1 MPQQQPFR
9 FDPISR
15 VELVL
20 LPDEEGEDY
29 VLHRIAPSK
38 ERGRKLYVEVEEN
51 LNHRI
56 PDEQVSGIRIEP
68 WGTTDYM
75 EELAALA
82 TEFDRSL
89 GECAAC
95 YGTVTLPATEQGWR
109 FHPAL
114 GFTRKR

>member
-1 MPQQQPFR
+1 
-9 FDPISR
+9 
-15 VELVL
+15 
-20 LPDEEGEDY
+20 
-29 VLHRIAPSK
+29 
-38 ERGRKLYVEVEEN
+38 
-51 LNHRI
+51 
-56 PDEQVSGIRIEP
+56 
-68 WGTTDYM
+68 M

-95 YGTVTLPATEQGWR
+95 YGTVTLAATEQGWR